1 MAAIAKNDESERREK
16 RGQVFFSHPNERV
29 NEMKEKAETLTSGL
43 FFFLFIVKC
52 RPCSFNPRGRV
63 DKLSASLIPDA
74 CFSLFGS
81 EKVVMR

>member
-43 FFFLFIVKC
+43 FFFSCLL
-52 RPCSFNPRGRV
+52 SSV
-63 DKLSASLIPDA
+63 DLAPLIP
-74 CFSLFGS
+74 G
-81 EKVVMR
+81 VVSTN